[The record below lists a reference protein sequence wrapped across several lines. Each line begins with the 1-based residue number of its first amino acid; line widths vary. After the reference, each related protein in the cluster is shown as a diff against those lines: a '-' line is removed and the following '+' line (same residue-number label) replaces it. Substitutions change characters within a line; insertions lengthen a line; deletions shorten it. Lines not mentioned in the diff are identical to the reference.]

1 MNYTLHKISEIF
13 IITSDEK
20 TQNNELYYVWGG
32 IGKAIGI
39 YTKKESD
46 ETNNDWCKKVIAQ
59 QNQIGFSD
67 NIPEEKLREIGWFDW
82 VKIAILS
89 KVDQMKK
96 IGQKCHSPSWYKGF
110 KFGFQKAQELLSDRR
125 FTEEDM
131 LEIAGYM
138 TAANKHLSIEVL
150 KEVALNH
157 IQSIS
162 QKSWDVEL
170 EMEDKIALD
179 GHTIIGKEPKLTN
192 GKVTITKIL

>member
-67 NIPEEKLREIGWFDW
+67 NIPEEKLRGIGWFD
-82 VKIAILS
+82 
-89 KVDQMKK
+89 VDKLFQEDSFDVDVE
-96 IGQKCHSPSWYKGF
+96 GHSALTTYAA
-110 KFGFQKAQELLSDRR
+110 GFQKAQELLSDRK
-125 FTEEDM
+125 FTKDDLINVFILGGKHKVQNPDKFIDKCEE
-131 LEIAGYM
+131 I
-138 TAANKHLSIEVL
+138 
-150 KEVALNH
+150 
-157 IQSIS
+157 IQSLS